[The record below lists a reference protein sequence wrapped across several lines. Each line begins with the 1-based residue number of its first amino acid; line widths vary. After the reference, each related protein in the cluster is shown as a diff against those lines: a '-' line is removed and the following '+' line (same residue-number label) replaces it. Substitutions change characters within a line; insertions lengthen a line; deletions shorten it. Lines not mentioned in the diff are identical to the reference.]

1 MVLVAKFSKKCRGL
15 RRHLALQVGELL
27 HGVIWS
33 LCKRPSCTPE
43 PLLYGPLLRLKT
55 YIASNLPLRLSS
67 CDFVLCLVAF
77 RGVGLLAAAASARF
91 RSCICQRP
99 NTKELLVR
107 MRRGRRDRLLDT
119 VERIFLVMEYWIK
132 TTVLII
138 KYCKTTV
145 LIILS
150 SLV

>member
-1 MVLVAKFSKKCRGL
+1 VQTARYNRFSVPALRVGARIDVAHVADDRHGVLVLVAKFSKKCRGL

-67 CDFVLCLVAF
+67 CDFVLCLVA
-77 RGVGLLAAAASARF
+77 GSLSGEGGGCLLAPTR
-91 RSCICQRP
+91 I
-99 NTKELLVR
+99 LL
-107 MRRGRRDRLLDT
+107 LPLP
-119 VERIFLVMEYWIK
+119 
-132 TTVLII
+132 
-138 KYCKTTV
+138 
-145 LIILS
+145 LS
-150 SLV
+150 